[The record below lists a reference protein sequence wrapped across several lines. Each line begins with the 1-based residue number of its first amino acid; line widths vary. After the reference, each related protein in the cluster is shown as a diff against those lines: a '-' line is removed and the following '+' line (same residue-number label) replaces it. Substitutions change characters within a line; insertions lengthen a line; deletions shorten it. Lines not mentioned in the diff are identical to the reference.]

1 MDLSIQIWITGWI
14 CGSLYPGMDYMM
26 NIWIYVSRYGLQDGS
41 MYPGMD
47 YRMGLWIFV
56 SGYGLQDEYK
66 DLCIQV
72 WIIGCIYGSMYPGM
86 DYRMDL
92 WNYGSMYPGV
102 ENSLESAAEAGRR
115 I

>member
-1 MDLSIQIWITGWI
+1 MDLCIQVWITGWI
-14 CGSLYPGMDYMM
+14 Y
-26 NIWIYVSRYGLQDGS
+26 GS
-41 MYPGMD
+41 MYLGMD

>member
-1 MDLSIQIWITGWI
+1 MSRYGLQDRAMDLCIQVWITGWI
-14 CGSLYPGMDYMM
+14 CGTMD
-26 NIWIYVSRYGLQDGS
+26 
-41 MYPGMD
+41 
-47 YRMGLWIFV
+47 
-56 SGYGLQDEYK
+56 
-66 DLCIQV
+66 
-72 WIIGCIYGSMYPGM
+72 PGM

>member
-1 MDLSIQIWITGWI
+1 
-14 CGSLYPGMDYMM
+14 
-26 NIWIYVSRYGLQDGS
+26 

-47 YRMGLWIFV
+47 SRM
-56 SGYGLQDEYK
+56 

-92 WNYGSMYPGV
+92 WIFVSRYEFQDGSMDPYVSRYGLQDEPMDLCIQVWITGWIYGSMYSGMD
-102 ENSLESAAEAGRR
+102 AMM
-115 I
+115 

>member
-1 MDLSIQIWITGWI
+1 MDYRMDL
-14 CGSLYPGMDYMM
+14 
-26 NIWIYVSRYGLQDGS
+26 WIYVSRYGLQDRA
-41 MYPGMD
+41 M
-47 YRMGLWIFV
+47 
-56 SGYGLQDEYK
+56 

-72 WIIGCIYGSMYPGM
+72 WITGWICGTMDPGM